1 MALPRFG
8 GPGGMIAC
16 VNTRHH
22 KQRNNHLTQIQKM
35 GDAFKRSAVELWL
48 RSGKSVESIAAE
60 LEMSAKSL
68 KQWKKR
74 RAALSAIDPV
84 DL

>member
-1 MALPRFG
+1 
-8 GPGGMIAC
+8 
-16 VNTRHH
+16 
-22 KQRNNHLTQIQKM
+22 M